1 MFETITSFL
10 ESIIINFRFTDFIDI
25 TIVTIVLYFVFKWF
39 RQQTSKNIIIGI
51 FLLLLTFILSQ
62 KYNLYLTSIFYQ
74 AGFTVLLVAL
84 VLIFQQDLRRMFDK
98 ISAWSFKN
106 PRAVFEQVP
115 EIVDVLVKTI
125 SQLAKDKIGAL
136 IIIKGR
142 EPIHNHVRGGIE
154 LNGKISLPLLVSI
167 FHHDTPG
174 HDGALII
181 ENGIVTKFGVHLPLS
196 RNLQE
201 VGQSGTRHT
210 AGLGLAELCDSEVI
224 IVSEERGTITNA
236 SQGKLVPVES
246 AVDLKERLTLF
257 FKQTGYFGTIVKKRN
272 LVTGYLGIKVF
283 ALFTAILLWLLFAF
297 RVEIIQ
303 KTFEVPIEYRN
314 IPDTLLLD
322 SNRPSKAEVT
332 LTGPER
338 SFDTES
344 ENIVISLNM
353 ANVKPGLQEVL
364 ITSND
369 INESTNIS
377 VEQINPQTLEIIT
390 YKLTPAI
397 LPVSISTIGKLKSA
411 LQLIELIS
419 EPKSVNV
426 LIVKEK
432 IGLIGKLKTE
442 SLDLNEISENGVFSL
457 GLIIPEYVKLISD
470 DEKVVTV
477 SIKVK

>member
-1 MFETITSFL
+1 MLETITSFL
-10 ESIIINFRFTDFIDI
+10 ESIIINFRFTDLIDI
-25 TIVTIVLYFVFKWF
+25 IIVTTVLYFVFRWF
-39 RQQTSKNIIIGI
+39 RQQTSRNIIIGI
-51 FLLLLTFILSQ
+51 SILLLTFILSQ
-62 KYNLYLTSIFYQ
+62 KYNLYLTSILYQ
-74 AGFTVLLVAL
+74 VGLTALFVAL

-106 PRAVFEQVP
+106 TRTAIQQVP
-115 EIVDVLVKTI
+115 EIVEVLVETI
-125 SQLAKDKIGAL
+125 AQLAKDKIGAL

-181 ENGIVTKFGVHLPLS
+181 DKGIVTKFGVHLPLS
-196 RNLQE
+196 RNLKE

-224 IVSEERGTITNA
+224 IVSEERGTITIA
-236 SQGKLVPVES
+236 KQGKLIPVKS
-246 AVDLKERLTLF
+246 AVDLKERLRLF

-272 LVTGYLGIKVF
+272 LVTGYLGVKLF

-297 RVEIIQ
+297 RVETIQ
-303 KTFEVPIEYRN
+303 RTFEVPIEYRN

-322 SNRPSKAEVT
+322 NNRPSKAEVT

-353 ANVKPGLQEVL
+353 DNVKPGKQEVV

-369 INESTNIS
+369 INESTNLS
-377 VEQINPQTLEIIT
+377 VEQINPQTLEIKT
-390 YKLTPAI
+390 YKLTPAS
-397 LPVSISTIGKLKSA
+397 LPVSVTTIGKLKSG
-411 LQLIELIS
+411 LKLIELKT

-432 IGLIGKLKTE
+432 IGSIDKLKTE
-442 SLDLNEISENGVFSL
+442 SLDLKEINKNRIFSL
-457 GLIIPEYVKLISD
+457 GLIIPEYVKLISAE
-470 DEKVVTV
+470 EKVVKV